1 MQGQWSGSNVQKPT
15 RIFAVGD
22 QLPLRAEPGDST
34 CRQAKP
40 NLGSTF
46 VSPAI
51 RTATIEASGSEPRPS
66 GVDRRDSSVV
76 SV

>member
-15 RIFAVGD
+15 RIFVVPAR
-22 QLPLRAEPGDST
+22 LPLRAEPNGFT
-34 CRQAKP
+34 CHQVKP

-46 VSPAI
+46 VSPTI
-51 RTATIEASGSEPRPS
+51 RRATIEASGSEPSP